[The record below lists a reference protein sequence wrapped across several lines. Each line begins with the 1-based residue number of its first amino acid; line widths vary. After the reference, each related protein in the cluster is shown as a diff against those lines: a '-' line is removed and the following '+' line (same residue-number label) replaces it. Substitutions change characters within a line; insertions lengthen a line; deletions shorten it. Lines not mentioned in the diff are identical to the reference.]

1 MTKLVK
7 ILLMVCFNLKF
18 QICLGVKVNVFGLY
32 RKYTLLMNLHIIS
45 SNMVLCTNILYIPT
59 ENIIS

>member
-7 ILLMVCFNLKF
+7 IVPMACFNLKF
-18 QICLGVKVNVFGLY
+18 QIRAGVKVNVFGLC
-32 RKYTLLMNLHIIS
+32 RKYTLLMNLYIIS
-45 SNMVLCTNILYIPT
+45 SNMVLYTNILYIPT